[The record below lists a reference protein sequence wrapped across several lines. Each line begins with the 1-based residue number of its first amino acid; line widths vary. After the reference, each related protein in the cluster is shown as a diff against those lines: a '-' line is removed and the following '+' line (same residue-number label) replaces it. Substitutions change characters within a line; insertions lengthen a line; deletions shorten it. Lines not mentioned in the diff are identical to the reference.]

1 MQEFLPKIKRMI
13 YRIKYRF
20 SRQFCN
26 ARGIIVDQCIEEYG
40 SGLNYNRKKWNKLL
54 DEVME
59 QKIQNHNHNA
69 QR

>member
-1 MQEFLPKIKRMI
+1 MQEFLQRIKRMI

-20 SRQFCN
+20 LRQFCN
-26 ARGIIVDQCIEEYG
+26 ARGIIVDQCMEEYG

-59 QKIQNHNHNA
+59 QKSKP
-69 QR
+69 